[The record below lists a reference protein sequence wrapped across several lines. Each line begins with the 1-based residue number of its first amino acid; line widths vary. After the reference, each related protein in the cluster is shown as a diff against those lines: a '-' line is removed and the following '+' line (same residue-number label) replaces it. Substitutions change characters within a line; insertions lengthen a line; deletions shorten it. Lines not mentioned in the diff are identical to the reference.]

1 MPTYYDVL
9 GVSPAS
15 EPEAIEG
22 AYRAL
27 SRKYHPDRVG
37 DNECIREINA
47 AYEVLRDPLRRKGY
61 DDSLRAYRQQ
71 DISRQIMPGSSAEEG
86 RGGAKAGAQ
95 TKRCPECAEAVAL
108 DAKLCRFCGHRFDAE
123 FKPRP
128 RIPTALKAGC
138 VTAPVLFVALAASG
152 LISIGGNGENQPP
165 VSPAPSIL
173 ELLQAGSADV
183 CASDEVQITAVSIFA
198 NGAPALKT
206 AFDKLIGEWEQGKA
220 RNPARF
226 DAVSL
231 VGKKQD
237 ISEVSCRAN
246 VLLNEQSFLVD
257 YQVRPAKADK
267 DSFVVEA
274 QSDQPEVIQDEI
286 RSKLVRL
293 GRLRKPTYET
303 IEKPVGSQSSSTL
316 EVMPTEYPDGLTPEE
331 KRLYDDL
338 NDKCRG
344 GSGDDPATMG
354 FCAQRDAMWKTDV

>member
-37 DNECIREINA
+37 DNERIREINA
-47 AYEVLRDPLRRKGY
+47 AYEVLRDPSRRQTY
-61 DDSLRAYRQQ
+61 DDSLRASQQ
-71 DISRQIMPGSSAEEG
+71 QGTSRQVTPGHLAEE
-86 RGGAKAGAQ
+86 RKEGAKAGAQ
-95 TKRCPECAEAVAL
+95 MKGCPDCAEAVPFS
-108 DAKLCRFCGHRFDAE
+108 AKVCRFCGHRFHAE
-123 FKPRP
+123 PKARP
-128 RIPTALKAGC
+128 RIPTALKIGC
-138 VTAPVLFVALAASG
+138 VTVPVLFVALGASG
-152 LISIGGNGENQPP
+152 LIRIGGNGESQPQAN
-165 VSPAPSIL
+165 PAPSIL

-183 CASDEVQITAVSIFA
+183 CASEEVQITAVSVFA
-198 NGAPALKT
+198 HGVPALKT
-206 AFDKLIGEWEQGKA
+206 AFDKLIGDWEQGKV
-220 RNPARF
+220 RNPVRF
-226 DAVSL
+226 DAISL

-246 VLLNEQSFLVD
+246 VLLNDQSFVVD
-257 YQVRPAKADK
+257 YQVRPAKADQ

-274 QSDQPEVIQDEI
+274 QSDQTEVIQDEI
-286 RSKLVRL
+286 RSELVRL

-303 IEKPVGSQSSSTL
+303 IEKPVSSQSLATP
-316 EVMPTEYPDGLTPEE
+316 EVIPTEYPDGLTTEE

-344 GSGDDPATMG
+344 GSGDDPATMEY
-354 FCAQRDAMWKTDV
+354 CARRDAMWNPDV